1 MRQGRG
7 MARKPN
13 GAPEATREL
22 LLDAAEHL
30 FASNGV
36 AKTSLADVAAAAGFT
51 RGALYWHFSGK
62 GELLDALF
70 ARFETPLDDMARA
83 VLDQPHPLCAL
94 RNYWLD
100 VMAYIQD
107 SERARRI
114 LEIRMR
120 KCEYIDEFKETD
132 ARCARWINDTLVLI
146 RRVFE
151 DAAARGMLAP
161 TVDPASAAASLI
173 GLLSGFGYLSV
184 SLGGRVAIDGAA
196 ALGQFFDLVAAK
208 PLEGSAQYFG
218 DHAAA

>member
-1 MRQGRG
+1 MT
-7 MARKPN
+7 PDS
-13 GAPEATREL
+13 TRER
-22 LLDAAEHL
+22 LLDAAERL

-36 AKTSLADVAAAAGFT
+36 GQTSLADVAAAAGFT

-70 ARFETPLDDMARA
+70 SRFETPLDDMARA

-94 RNYWLD
+94 RNYWLGA
-100 VMAYIQD
+100 MSYLQG

-120 KCEYIDEFKETD
+120 KCEYIDEFKEAD
-132 ARCARWINDTLVLI
+132 VRCARWVADTLALT
-146 RRVFE
+146 RRAFE
-151 DAAARGMLAP
+151 DADARGLLAP
-161 TVDPASAAASLI
+161 GVDPTSAAASLI

-184 SLGGRVAIDGAA
+184 SLGGAVAIDGAA
-196 ALGQFFDLVAAK
+196 ALSQFFDLVAAR
-208 PLEGSAQYFG
+208 PLAVSVENLG